1 MVALVVL
8 LLISLIVPV
17 LVSAA
22 MLDRHSI
29 AWQPKLKREVTTIHA
44 GQGAFRSATVEQR
57 RWKVVG
63 DGLPVPVFITAFAS
77 FVLGQMF
84 VPGLL
89 CAAIGALF
97 MSSTHYHGRGM
108 WVPALVL
115 SAIPGAIVAVE
126 QFRVGLALLRGARA
140 EADRRTRASLRHV
153 LAHNAVLLGI
163 GLALAMTR
171 DPEADSIAWTAAAAL
186 PFVLTAA
193 LSRAMFRRYE
203 ERFVADDPEA
213 LFALPEGAAAP
224 FNASADEPAKAV
236 VEPTGSSH

>member
-1 MVALVVL
+1 MSALIVL

-22 MLDRHSI
+22 MLDRHSL
-29 AWQPKLKREVTTIHA
+29 AWQPKLKREVTTVHA
-44 GQGAFRSATVEQR
+44 GQGAFRSATVEHS

-97 MSSTHYHGRGM
+97 MGSNEYHGRGM
-108 WVPALVL
+108 WLPALVL
-115 SAIPGAIVAVE
+115 AAIPGAIVAVG
-126 QFRVGLALLRGARA
+126 QFRVGLALLRGRRA
-140 EADRRTRASLRHV
+140 DADRLTSASLRHV
-153 LAHNAVLLGI
+153 IAHNVVLLGI
-163 GLALAMTR
+163 GLALAMAR
-171 DPEADSIAWTAAAAL
+171 DPETDSLPWIAAAAV

-203 ERFVADDPEA
+203 ERFVADDPDA
-213 LFALPEGAAAP
+213 VLALPRGAEAP
-224 FNASADEPAKAV
+224 FSASPEEPAEIAR
-236 VEPTGSSH
+236 H